1 MASFPKAFVDWWKV
15 ESPAKANGSSSQE
28 APVHLKPVLQK
39 LWSLCAPDVA
49 LLFMA
54 SAFMVVASLC
64 ELAIPHYAT
73 KSIFA
78 ASEGAPYMGF
88 LKVLTAMVAAY
99 GISAAL
105 RGFCFSILNNRMTR
119 RLRTELFASLANRE
133 TAFFDG
139 EDVGN
144 LTSRLQA
151 DCQAMTK
158 VIATNA
164 NIAIRNLLQAVGGV
178 IYLYLLSPSLCGM
191 TVAISAVLWAVTIV
205 YGDFARRMQKI
216 FQDVLAES
224 NTVAEEALT
233 LSRVVRTFGTEGTE
247 TKRYTTWLDKLYEVG
262 KRQAAGY
269 SLFVASGHIACYASK
284 VAALVV
290 GCGMVLTGKLTAEQL
305 TNFIMYVEFVTYA
318 SLNVCDEFTEICEA
332 VGASERVVAMLGAA
346 PAPQIAPGI
355 IPASFSGRVSLE
367 DVKFSYPSRPGNMA
381 LNGVSLTFE
390 PGKLTALV
398 GLSGSGKTTVCA
410 LLQRLYDPTHGRL
423 VLDADLDVR
432 AADAAWYRQQIG
444 VVPQEPRLFSR
455 SIAANIAYGM
465 EHAPPSPADIEEA
478 ARAANAH
485 DFIMSLPQ
493 GYETQ
498 VTDKLL
504 SGGQKQR
511 LALARA
517 LIRKPKVLVLDEFSS
532 ALDAESEAQV
542 HAALDRAMSA
552 RDRTVVVIAHRL
564 STVRHADCIVVMDK
578 GKIHEMGS
586 HHELLSRR
594 GIYWQLVCR
603 QQYGI
608 DPNAAGATDTDSE
621 SILAAAAELRAAAA
635 EAAAAAANV
644 AMGLPPSSSSA
655 GASATSSRD
664 SGDSNT
670 SSGHN
675 GSGAGLHR
683 PGAAAAA
690 RASPAST
697 SSSASLSA
705 AAAAPA
711 TPYAAAATITHGSN
725 SSMEEEPVSGHGG
738 VLLGAVSD
746 DCSKGAGNGNA
757 SSGMRQASGEA
768 SLSQPGDSG
777 GSNGGG
783 NGSGYSNGNGNGNGS
798 SSNAASDASMLRALG
813 MSSSSMTTSLAT
825 LDDDIGD
832 VDEAGRPQ
840 VAGSGRMS
848 AVLAGVVVL
857 AGAPPGGD
865 SSSSNSSSDSSSA
878 GSSASKR
885 FSSSNGANGN
895 GNGNGVAGH
904 GSGAAA
910 ASQAGQQAAE

>member
-1 MASFPKAFVDWWKV
+1 MASFPRTFVNWWKV
-15 ESPAKANGSSSQE
+15 ESPAKGSSE
-28 APVHLKPVLQK
+28 AGPMDLKPVLQK
-39 LWSLCAPDVA
+39 LWSLCAPDIS
-49 LLFMA
+49 LLFLA
-54 SAFMVVASLC
+54 SVFMVVASLC
-64 ELAIPHYAT
+64 ELAIPHFAT

-78 ASEGAPYMGF
+78 ASEGAPFMGF
-88 LKVLTAMVAAY
+88 LKVLTT
-99 GISAAL
+99 S
-105 RGFCFSILNNRMTR
+105 
-119 RLRTELFASLANRE
+119 
-133 TAFFDG
+133 FFDG

-164 NIAIRNLLQAVGGV
+164 NIAVRNLLQAVGGIV
-178 IYLYLLSPSLCGM
+178 YLYLLSPSLCGM

-346 PAPQIAPGI
+346 PAPQIAAGI
-355 IPASFSGRVSLE
+355 IPATFSGRMSLE

-381 LNGVSLTFE
+381 LNGVSLSFE

-410 LLQRLYDPTHGRL
+410 LLQRLYDPSGGRL

-432 AADAAWYRQQIG
+432 DTDAAWYRQQIG

-465 EHAPPSPADIEEA
+465 EHAPPSAADIEEA

-542 HAALDRAMSA
+542 HVALDRAMSA
-552 RDRTVVVIAHRL
+552 RDRTVIVIAHRL

-578 GKIHEMGS
+578 GKVHEMGS
-586 HHELLSRR
+586 HHELLARR

-603 QQYGI
+603 Q
-608 DPNAAGATDTDSE
+608 
-621 SILAAAAELRAAAA
+621 
-635 EAAAAAANV
+635 
-644 AMGLPPSSSSA
+644 
-655 GASATSSRD
+655 
-664 SGDSNT
+664 
-670 SSGHN
+670 
-675 GSGAGLHR
+675 
-683 PGAAAAA
+683 
-690 RASPAST
+690 
-697 SSSASLSA
+697 
-705 AAAAPA
+705 
-711 TPYAAAATITHGSN
+711 
-725 SSMEEEPVSGHGG
+725 
-738 VLLGAVSD
+738 
-746 DCSKGAGNGNA
+746 
-757 SSGMRQASGEA
+757 
-768 SLSQPGDSG
+768 
-777 GSNGGG
+777 
-783 NGSGYSNGNGNGNGS
+783 
-798 SSNAASDASMLRALG
+798 
-813 MSSSSMTTSLAT
+813 
-825 LDDDIGD
+825 
-832 VDEAGRPQ
+832 
-840 VAGSGRMS
+840 
-848 AVLAGVVVL
+848 
-857 AGAPPGGD
+857 
-865 SSSSNSSSDSSSA
+865 
-878 GSSASKR
+878 
-885 FSSSNGANGN
+885 
-895 GNGNGVAGH
+895 
-904 GSGAAA
+904 
-910 ASQAGQQAAE
+910 

>member
-1 MASFPKAFVDWWKV
+1 M
-15 ESPAKANGSSSQE
+15 
-28 APVHLKPVLQK
+28 HLKPVLQK
-39 LWSLCAPDVA
+39 LWSLCAPDSA
-49 LLFMA
+49 LLVLA

-64 ELAIPHYAT
+64 ELAIPHFAT

-78 ASEGAPYMGF
+78 ASEGAPYTGF
-88 LKVLTAMVAAY
+88 LRVLTAMVAAY

-119 RLRTELFASLANRE
+119 RLRTELFSSLAKRE
-133 TAFFDG
+133 TSFFDG

-164 NIAIRNLLQAVGGV
+164 NIAIRNLLQAVGGIV
-178 IYLYLLSPSLCGM
+178 YLYLLSPSLCGM

-233 LSRVVRTFGTEGTE
+233 LSRVVRTFGTEGME

-290 GCGMVLTGKLTAEQL
+290 GCSMVLTGQLTAEQL

-332 VGASERVVAMLGAA
+332 VGASERVVTMLGAA

-355 IPASFSGRVSLE
+355 IPASFSGRVSLQ

-381 LNGVSLTFE
+381 LNGVSLSFE

-410 LLQRLYDPTHGRL
+410 LLQRLYDPTGGRL
-423 VLDADLDVR
+423 ALDGDLDVR

-465 EHAPPSPADIEEA
+465 EHAPPSAADIEEA

-493 GYETQ
+493 GYDTQ

-517 LIRKPKVLVLDEFSS
+517 LIRKPKLLVLDEFSS

-542 HAALDRAMSA
+542 HVALDRAMAA

-578 GKIHEMGS
+578 GKVHEMGS

-635 EAAAAAANV
+635 AAAEVAANV
-644 AMGLPPSSSSA
+644 ALGLPPTPSA

-664 SGDSNT
+664 SYDS
-670 SSGHN
+670 SHSN
-675 GSGAGLHR
+675 GSGSQHKSSSSTNDSVAG
-683 PGAAAAA
+683 
-690 RASPAST
+690 RASSVAS
-697 SSSASLSA
+697 SSSASLSSSSSA
-705 AAAAPA
+705 AAAAT

-725 SSMEEEPVSGHGG
+725 SSMEEEEEAPPSRGGG
-738 VLLGAVSD
+738 VLLGAASD
-746 DCSKGAGNGNA
+746 DATNGAN
-757 SSGMRQASGEA
+757 
-768 SLSQPGDSG
+768 
-777 GSNGGG
+777 GSNGYNSTG
-783 NGSGYSNGNGNGNGS
+783 NGNGNGNGGGGGEG
-798 SSNAASDASMLRALG
+798 ALLRALG
-813 MSSSSMTTSLAT
+813 VSSASMTTSLAT
-825 LDDDIGD
+825 LDDDMGD

-840 VAGSGRMS
+840 GAGSGRMS
-848 AVLAGVVVL
+848 AVLAGVVL
-857 AGAPPGGD
+857 AGAPPAGDGG
-865 SSSSNSSSDSSSA
+865 SSSGN
-878 GSSASKR
+878 G
-885 FSSSNGANGN
+885 SSSNGGTSD
-895 GNGNGVAGH
+895 
-904 GSGAAA
+904 SGAGAVSG
-910 ASQAGQQAAE
+910 SQAAK